1 MTDLVNA
8 SEKMLEK
15 TVDVVSNT
23 VEQTLG
29 STANKVGE
37 TVNNISARVAKTIDS
52 TINLDELLG
61 NKYLYAGLAIALAMY
76 GPRLQPKL
84 PVGIRNLFN
93 NSIFRFAV
101 IVLIMYLGNK
111 NLQLSLI
118 LAIAFC
124 LTMSLVNS
132 QMAAEHFEDMVQEN
146 FINRTMTEG
155 FYTKES
161 TEPATEE
168 PEPATEEPEPAT
180 EDTVDCVKCSEG
192 CAVRDGKIVVKEAV
206 EDKLAEHFI
215 RGGTPMQQLSYLEN
229 SVREVT
235 NKYKGQ

>member
-168 PEPATEEPEPAT
+168 PEPATE
-180 EDTVDCVKCSEG
+180 DTVDCVKCSEG